1 MTTDLML
8 HACNR
13 RLALDKS
20 GVKRLTIQGDL
31 FSLGSTIT
39 VLQRRGGGVDPGIIE
54 VPAALIRQQMR
65 TTIQKHT
72 EASVAAPGLREGGR
86 KLALAVIATAAVAA
100 MALSGCAGMPGFG
113 INKDSDP
120 TAKQK
125 VVAERAEARWQS
137 LIKGDLDAAY
147 AYLSEGSKATTPL
160 AVYKAKIRPGM
171 WRQAKVEKVECEAE
185 VCKVELQITLDHK
198 LMKGIQTPL
207 NENWIIEKGS
217 AWYVYR

>member
-8 HACNR
+8 HACNSGGP
-13 RLALDKS
+13 LDKS
-20 GVKRLTIQGDL
+20 EVKRLTIQGDL

-39 VLQRRGGGVDPGIIE
+39 VLQRRGARVDPGIIE
-54 VPAALIRQQMR
+54 VPAAGNQQQMR
-65 TTIQKHT
+65 STIQKHA
-72 EASVAAPGLREGGR
+72 EARPARRDRCKGPKRLAKLFAAG
-86 KLALAVIATAAVAA
+86 AVAT
-100 MALSGCAGMPGFG
+100 MALGGCAGMAGFG
-113 INKDSDP
+113 ISKDSDP

-125 VVAERAEARWQS
+125 VVAQRAEARWQS

-160 AVYKAKIRPGM
+160 AVYKAKIRPGL

-185 VCKVELQITLDHK
+185 VCKVQLQITFDHK
-198 LMKGIQTPL
+198 LMKGIETPL
-207 NENWIIEKGS
+207 NESWIIEKGS

>member
-1 MTTDLML
+1 
-8 HACNR
+8 
-13 RLALDKS
+13 
-20 GVKRLTIQGDL
+20 LTVQGDL

-39 VLQRRGGGVDPGIIE
+39 VLQRRDGRLDPGIIE
-54 VPAALIRQQMR
+54 VPAAGNWQQMR
-65 TTIQKHT
+65 STIQKHT
-72 EASVAAPGLREGGR
+72 EARPATRGWREGR
-86 KLALAVIATAAVAA
+86 KQLAALFAAGAVAT
-100 MALSGCAGMPGFG
+100 MALGGCAAIFG
-113 INKDSDP
+113 ISKDSDP
-120 TAKQK
+120 AAKQK

-160 AVYKAKIRPGM
+160 AVYKAKTRPGM

-185 VCKVELQITLDHK
+185 VCKVEMQITFDHK

-207 NENWIIEKGS
+207 NESWIIEKGS

>member
-1 MTTDLML
+1 M
-8 HACNR
+8 
-13 RLALDKS
+13 
-20 GVKRLTIQGDL
+20 
-31 FSLGSTIT
+31 
-39 VLQRRGGGVDPGIIE
+39 
-54 VPAALIRQQMR
+54 
-65 TTIQKHT
+65 
-72 EASVAAPGLREGGR
+72 
-86 KLALAVIATAAVAA
+86 AVAA
-100 MALSGCAGMPGFG
+100 SAVAAVALSGCAGMAGFG
-113 INKDSDP
+113 ISKDSDP

-160 AVYKAKIRPGM
+160 DVYKAKIRPGL

-185 VCKVELQITLDHK
+185 VCRVLMRITLDHK

>member
-8 HACNR
+8 HACNSGGP
-13 RLALDKS
+13 LDKS
-20 GVKRLTIQGDL
+20 EVKRLTIQGDL

-39 VLQRRGGGVDPGIIE
+39 VLQRRDARVDPGIIE
-54 VPAALIRQQMR
+54 VPAAGNQQQMR
-65 TTIQKHT
+65 STIQKHA
-72 EASVAAPGLREGGR
+72 EARPARRDRCKGPKRLAKLFAAG
-86 KLALAVIATAAVAA
+86 AVAT
-100 MALSGCAGMPGFG
+100 MALGGCAGMAGFG
-113 INKDSDP
+113 ISKDSDP

-125 VVAERAEARWQS
+125 VVAQRAEARWQS

-160 AVYKAKIRPGM
+160 AVYKAKIRPGL

-185 VCKVELQITLDHK
+185 VCKVQLQITFDHK
-198 LMKGIQTPL
+198 LMKGIETPL
-207 NENWIIEKGS
+207 NESWIIEKGS

>member
-8 HACNR
+8 HACNMR
-13 RLALDKS
+13 GPLDKS
-20 GVKRLTIQGDL
+20 GVKQLTIQGDL

-39 VLQRRGGGVDPGIIE
+39 VLRRRDARVDPGIIE
-54 VPAALIRQQMR
+54 VPAAGNLQRMGS
-65 TTIQKHT
+65 TIQKHT
-72 EASVAAPGLREGGR
+72 EASPAARRLFAG
-86 KLALAVIATAAVAA
+86 KKTLASLVIGAAAV
-100 MALSGCAGMPGFG
+100 ALSGCAGMAGFG
-113 INKDSDP
+113 INKDSDAV
-120 TAKQK
+120 AKQK
-125 VVAERAEARWQS
+125 VVAERAQARWQS

-160 AVYKAKIRPGM
+160 DVYKAKIRPGL

-207 NENWIIEKGS
+207 NESWIIEKGS

>member
-8 HACNR
+8 HGCNSGGP
-13 RLALDKS
+13 LDKS

-39 VLQRRGGGVDPGIIE
+39 VLQRRDARVDPGIIE
-54 VPAALIRQQMR
+54 VPAAGNQQQMR
-65 TTIQKHT
+65 STIQKHT
-72 EASVAAPGLREGGR
+72 EARPARREHGEWLVALFAAG
-86 KLALAVIATAAVAA
+86 AVLT
-100 MALSGCAGMPGFG
+100 MALGGCAGIAGFG

-125 VVAERAEARWQS
+125 VVAQRAEARWQS

-160 AVYKAKIRPGM
+160 DVYKAKIRPGL

-185 VCKVELQITLDHK
+185 VCRVQMQITLDHK
-198 LMKGIQTPL
+198 LMKGIETPL
-207 NENWIIEKGS
+207 NESWIIEKGS

>member
-1 MTTDLML
+1 
-8 HACNR
+8 
-13 RLALDKS
+13 
-20 GVKRLTIQGDL
+20 LTIQGDL

-39 VLQRRGGGVDPGIIE
+39 VLQRRDARVDSGIIG
-54 VPAALIRQQMR
+54 VPAAGNEQQMR
-65 TTIQKHT
+65 STIQKHT
-72 EASVAAPGLREGGR
+72 EARPVTKGWREGR
-86 KLALAVIATAAVAA
+86 KRLAVLFAAGVVAT
-100 MALSGCAGMPGFG
+100 MALGGCAGIAGFG
-113 INKDSDP
+113 ISKDSDP
-120 TAKQK
+120 AAKQK
-125 VVAERAEARWQS
+125 VVAQRAEARWQS

-185 VCKVELQITLDHK
+185 VCKVEMQITFDHK

-207 NENWIIEKGS
+207 NESWIIEKGS

>member
-1 MTTDLML
+1 M
-8 HACNR
+8 
-13 RLALDKS
+13 
-20 GVKRLTIQGDL
+20 G
-31 FSLGSTIT
+31 
-39 VLQRRGGGVDPGIIE
+39 
-54 VPAALIRQQMR
+54 
-65 TTIQKHT
+65 
-72 EASVAAPGLREGGR
+72 
-86 KLALAVIATAAVAA
+86 
-100 MALSGCAGMPGFG
+100 GFG
-113 INKDSDP
+113 ISKDSDP

-160 AVYKAKIRPGM
+160 DVYKSKIRPGL

-185 VCKVELQITLDHK
+185 VCRVEMQITFDHK

-207 NENWIIEKGS
+207 NESWIIEKGS

>member
-1 MTTDLML
+1 M
-8 HACNR
+8 
-13 RLALDKS
+13 
-20 GVKRLTIQGDL
+20 
-31 FSLGSTIT
+31 
-39 VLQRRGGGVDPGIIE
+39 
-54 VPAALIRQQMR
+54 
-65 TTIQKHT
+65 
-72 EASVAAPGLREGGR
+72 
-86 KLALAVIATAAVAA
+86 IATAAVAA
-100 MALSGCAGMPGFG
+100 MALGGCAGMAGFW
-113 INKDSDP
+113 ISKDSDP

-147 AYLSEGSKATTPL
+147 AYLSEGSKATTPRD
-160 AVYKAKIRPGM
+160 VYKAKIRPGM

-185 VCKVELQITLDHK
+185 VCKVELRITLDHK

>member
-1 MTTDLML
+1 
-8 HACNR
+8 
-13 RLALDKS
+13 
-20 GVKRLTIQGDL
+20 LTVQGDL

-39 VLQRRGGGVDPGIIE
+39 VLQRRDGRLDPGIIE
-54 VPAALIRQQMR
+54 VPAAGNRQQMR
-65 TTIQKHT
+65 ATIQKHT
-72 EASVAAPGLREGGR
+72 EAPPARGWREGR
-86 KLALAVIATAAVAA
+86 KRLAALFAAGAVAT
-100 MALSGCAGMPGFG
+100 MALGGCAVFG

-120 TAKQK
+120 AAKQK
-125 VVAERAEARWQS
+125 VVAQRAEARWQS

-160 AVYKAKIRPGM
+160 DVYKAKIRPGM

-185 VCKVELQITLDHK
+185 VCKVEMQITFDHK

-207 NENWIIEKGS
+207 NESWIIEKGS

>member
-1 MTTDLML
+1 M
-8 HACNR
+8 
-13 RLALDKS
+13 
-20 GVKRLTIQGDL
+20 TIQGDL

-39 VLQRRGGGVDPGIIE
+39 VLRRRGGRVDPGIIE
-54 VPAALIRQQMR
+54 VPAAGNQHQMQS
-65 TTIQKHT
+65 TIQKHT
-72 EASVAAPGLREGGR
+72 EAPPATRGWREGKR
-86 KLALAVIATAAVAA
+86 RASAMVLAAGAAL
-100 MALSGCAGMPGFG
+100 ALSGCAGFG
-113 INKDSDP
+113 ISKDSEP
-120 TAKQK
+120 AAKQK

-160 AVYKAKIRPGM
+160 EVYKSKIRPGL

-185 VCKVELQITLDHK
+185 VCKVKMQITFDHK

-207 NENWIIEKGS
+207 NESWIIEKGS

>member
-1 MTTDLML
+1 
-8 HACNR
+8 
-13 RLALDKS
+13 
-20 GVKRLTIQGDL
+20 LTIQGDL

-39 VLQRRGGGVDPGIIE
+39 VLQRRDARVDPGIIE
-54 VPAALIRQQMR
+54 VPAAGNQQQMR
-65 TTIQKHT
+65 ATIQKHT
-72 EASVAAPGLREGGR
+72 EARPAGRERRAGTKQLAMMLFAAG
-86 KLALAVIATAAVAA
+86 AMAT
-100 MALSGCAGMPGFG
+100 MALSGCAGIAGFG

-120 TAKQK
+120 AAKQK
-125 VVAERAEARWQS
+125 VVAQRAEARWQS

-160 AVYKAKIRPGM
+160 DVYKAKIRPGM

-185 VCKVELQITLDHK
+185 VCKVEMQITFDHK

-207 NENWIIEKGS
+207 NESWIIEKGS